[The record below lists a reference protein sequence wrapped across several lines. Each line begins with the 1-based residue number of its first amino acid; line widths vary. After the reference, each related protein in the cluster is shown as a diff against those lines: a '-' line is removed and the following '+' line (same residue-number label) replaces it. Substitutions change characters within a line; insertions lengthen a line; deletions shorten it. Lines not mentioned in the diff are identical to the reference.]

1 MKRRPLASVLA
12 ACALGAVV
20 AAPVEFDAERHTV
33 TIAARSTDCGM
44 ETPLEFMFVGPD
56 SDHAYEAMFTTEA
69 SVAEIAAAFD
79 KAGIPR
85 GRPVDV
91 AAARFWPVGEAIEM
105 EPKLGDFVKVSEG
118 ELPARVAY
126 TGGSRDEKGMPQA
139 ATNMPLSVFAFYNLP
154 QSLIQFDDSLD
165 QSETY
170 GMFRPAVKIPQG
182 ERRTFTFRWKGQPAN
197 RSYRLKV
204 EPGRL
209 AENFAALKAA
219 VNAAQAAGLE
229 LDVLP
234 DFADG
239 LTIQEA
245 KAAAA
250 VLRELDS
257 PTVKV
262 NGFADGQLFYLA
274 YLPRES
280 WRERK
285 ERLCQPPEVYLAS
298 DGTARVIEIKEDWSG
313 DDDSLEPKLI
323 VTEQACAD
331 VAVAATLASKLAN
344 ATSTML
350 VFVAADAKLA
360 VIHAFRQKCDKG
372 ILNWYVFSE

>member
-154 QSLIQFDDSLD
+154 
-165 QSETY
+165 
-170 GMFRPAVKIPQG
+170 
-182 ERRTFTFRWKGQPAN
+182 
-197 RSYRLKV
+197 
-204 EPGRL
+204 
-209 AENFAALKAA
+209 
-219 VNAAQAAGLE
+219 
-229 LDVLP
+229 
-234 DFADG
+234 
-239 LTIQEA
+239 
-245 KAAAA
+245 
-250 VLRELDS
+250 S
-257 PTVKV
+257 P
-262 NGFADGQLFYLA
+262 
-274 YLPRES
+274 
-280 WRERK
+280 
-285 ERLCQPPEVYLAS
+285 
-298 DGTARVIEIKEDWSG
+298 
-313 DDDSLEPKLI
+313 
-323 VTEQACAD
+323 
-331 VAVAATLASKLAN
+331 
-344 ATSTML
+344 
-350 VFVAADAKLA
+350 
-360 VIHAFRQKCDKG
+360 
-372 ILNWYVFSE
+372 